1 LFYASKKLY
10 NLRETTNSKIN
21 KTMKGKI
28 KYYNAEESWG
38 KLGVEAS
45 LKDIYFNKSNIS
57 PELMTLLEFD
67 KFKDEP
73 ISFDIAESTRRK
85 GEKEAV
91 NINIDFETRRI
102 GTIHSFDSEKGFG
115 KIEDFHSKEKIFF
128 HYSGIKKAYAGKY
141 ERVEVEDPVIF
152 TIGSNEKGPCCI
164 DIVKIDYR
172 SHIEAFAIFDDL
184 KHSLIGLKGMA
195 EAETWDYIKKPT
207 RGVPVLSSFINQSC
221 LRLQRQKKIVK
232 GKSSKDKT
240 EYCYFNT
247 GLVTPQQDEI
257 FAYFIKNPK
266 YYKLEGW
273 GLQAPEWKF
282 IEFNTDQSVYRRYFS
297 ELPEIATY
305 FSEAEVTDLIFD
317 TRVPIIPDKEHLLK
331 RKSRIESERIKSL
344 DDEAFIEE
352 IKDAIELAKKRIKR
366 NYKTAIPHFY
376 DNRIQFLIPLCFRSN
391 KAEAVAAL
399 VVNKNENIH
408 EAHTILSLDQA
419 YNNAR
424 LLAKPD
430 REWLNP

>member
-1 LFYASKKLY
+1 M
-10 NLRETTNSKIN
+10 N
-21 KTMKGKI
+21 GQI
-28 KYYNAEESWG
+28 KFFKPLEFWG
-38 KLGVEAS
+38 KLNVDGQT
-45 LKDIYFNKSNIS
+45 KDLYFNYQNVQG
-57 PELMTLLEFD
+57 ELRTLFEFD

-73 ISFDIAESTRRK
+73 ITFDIGESSKRA

-91 NINIDFETRRI
+91 NIRLDLTKRQVGHIMQFDQERGIGNIQDFN
-102 GTIHSFDSEKGFG
+102 
-115 KIEDFHSKEKIFF
+115 SKEKIFF
-128 HYSGIKKAYAGKY
+128 HYSGIRKAYADKY
-141 ERVEVEDPVIF
+141 ERVEVGEPVVF
-152 TIGSNEKGPCCI
+152 TIGSNDKGKCAV
-164 DIVKIDYR
+164 DILKIDDRY
-172 SHIEAFAIFDDL
+172 HIEEFANFTNLKQSLSDL
-184 KHSLIGLKGMA
+184 KTLA
-195 EAETWDYIKKPT
+195 EAENWDYLKKPT
-207 RGVPVLSSFINQSC
+207 RGVPVLFSYINQTC
-221 LRLQRQKKIVK
+221 IRLVKQNKIER
-232 GKSSKDKT
+232 GKSTKDKM
-240 EYCYFNT
+240 EYAYFNT

-257 FAYFIKNPK
+257 FAYFIKNPN
-266 YYKLEGW
+266 YSELTGW
-273 GLQAPEWKF
+273 GVQSAEWNF
-282 IEFNTDQSVYRRYFS
+282 IEFNTEQSVYRRYFIQV
-297 ELPEIATY
+297 PEIATY
-305 FSEAEVTDLIFD
+305 FSEAEVADLIFD

-331 RKSRIESERIKSL
+331 RKIRIESERIRNL

-376 DNRIQFLIPLCFRSN
+376 DNRIQFLLPLCFRSN

>member
-1 LFYASKKLY
+1 
-10 NLRETTNSKIN
+10 
-21 KTMKGKI
+21 MKGKV
-28 KYYNAEESWG
+28 KFYKNQEYWG
-38 KLGVEAS
+38 KLEIEGQT
-45 LKDIYFNKSNIS
+45 KDIYFNLQNIQN
-57 PELMTLLEFD
+57 ELLTLLDFN

-73 ISFDIAESTRRK
+73 ISFDIADSTRRQ
-85 GEKEAV
+85 GEKEAI
-91 NINIDFETRRI
+91 NINIDFNERKVGYIVSFDQERGI
-102 GTIHSFDSEKGFG
+102 GTIENFKSN
-115 KIEDFHSKEKIFF
+115 EKIFF
-128 HYSGIKKAYAGKY
+128 HHSGIKKAYADKY
-141 ERVEVEDPVIF
+141 ERIEVGEPVLF
-152 TIGSNEKGPCCI
+152 SIGSNDKGPCCV
-164 DIVKIDYR
+164 DIVKIDDR
-172 SHIEAFAIFDDL
+172 NHLERFANFANL
-184 KHSLIGLKGMA
+184 KQSLTELKAMA
-195 EAETWDYIKKPT
+195 ETETWDYIKRPT
-207 RGVPVLSSFINQSC
+207 RGFPVLFNYINQTC
-221 LRLQRQKKIVK
+221 LRLQRQDKIIK

-240 EYCYFNT
+240 EYAYFNT

-266 YYKLEGW
+266 YVKLSGW
-273 GLQAPEWKF
+273 GVQNAEWNF
-282 IEFNTDQSVYRRYFS
+282 MEFNTEQSVYRRYFT
-297 ELPEIATY
+297 EVPEIATY
-305 FSEAEVTDLIFD
+305 FSEAEVADLIFD

-331 RKSRIESERIKSL
+331 RKLRIESERIRNL

-376 DNRIQFLIPLCFRSN
+376 DNRIQFLLPLCFRSN

>member
-1 LFYASKKLY
+1 
-10 NLRETTNSKIN
+10 
-21 KTMKGKI
+21 MKGKI
-28 KYYNAEESWG
+28 KFYKNQEYWG
-38 KLGVEAS
+38 KLEIEGQS
-45 LKDIYFNKSNIS
+45 KDIYFNLQNVQN
-57 PELMTLLEFD
+57 ELLTLLDFD

-73 ISFDIAESTRRK
+73 ISFDITDSTRRK
-85 GEKEAV
+85 GEKEAI
-91 NINIDFETRRI
+91 NINIDFNERKVGFIISFDQERGI
-102 GTIHSFDSEKGFG
+102 GTI
-115 KIEDFHSKEKIFF
+115 EDFQSKEKIFF
-128 HYSGIKKAYAGKY
+128 HYSGIKKTYADKY
-141 ERVEVEDPVIF
+141 ERVEVGEPVLF
-152 TIGSNEKGPCCI
+152 SIGSNDKGPCCV
-164 DIVKIDYR
+164 DIVKIDDR
-172 SHIEAFAIFDDL
+172 THLERFANFANL
-184 KHSLIGLKGMA
+184 KQSLTELKAMA
-195 EAETWDYIKKPT
+195 ETETWDYIKRPT
-207 RGVPVLSSFINQSC
+207 RGFPVLFSYLNQTC
-221 LRLQRQKKIVK
+221 LRLQRQDKIIK

-240 EYCYFNT
+240 EYAYFNT

-266 YYKLEGW
+266 YVKLSGW
-273 GLQAPEWKF
+273 GVQNAEWNF
-282 IEFNTDQSVYRRYFS
+282 MEFNTEQSVYRRYFT
-297 ELPEIATY
+297 EVPEIATY
-305 FSEAEVTDLIFD
+305 FSEAEVADLIFD

-331 RKSRIESERIKSL
+331 RKLRIESERIRNL

-376 DNRIQFLIPLCFRSN
+376 DNRIQFLLPLCFRSN

>member
-1 LFYASKKLY
+1 MNGNIKFYKAH
-10 NLRETTNSKIN
+10 EF
-21 KTMKGKI
+21 
-28 KYYNAEESWG
+28 WG
-38 KLGVEAS
+38 KVSIEGKS
-45 LKDIYFNKSNIS
+45 KDIYFNYINVK
-57 PELMTLLEFD
+57 PELSALLDSE
-67 KFKDEP
+67 KYKEEP
-73 ISFDIAESTRRK
+73 ITFDVIDSSKRK
-85 GEKEAV
+85 GEKEAI
-91 NINIDFETRRI
+91 NININFDHRKVGFIYSFDQERGI
-102 GTIHSFDSEKGFG
+102 GTI
-115 KIEDFHSKEKIFF
+115 EDYQSKAKIFF
-128 HYSGIKKAYAGKY
+128 HFSGIRKAYANKY
-141 ERVEVEDPVIF
+141 ERVEVGDPVLF
-152 TIGSNEKGPCCI
+152 TIGNNDKGPSCVE
-164 DIVKIDYR
+164 IVKIDDR
-172 SHIEAFAIFDDL
+172 NHFETFANFTDL
-184 KHSLIGLKGMA
+184 KQSLKDLKGMA
-195 EAETWDYIKKPT
+195 EDETWDYIKKPT
-207 RGVPVLSSFINQSC
+207 RGVPVLFSFMNQSC
-221 LRLQRQKKIVK
+221 LRLQKQNKVIK
-232 GKSSKDKT
+232 GKSSKDLT

-266 YYKLEGW
+266 FVKLDGW
-273 GLQAPEWKF
+273 GLQSPEWNF
-282 IEFNTDQSVYRRYFS
+282 IEFNTDQSVYRRYFI

-305 FSEAEVTDLIFD
+305 FSEAEVADLIFD

-331 RKSRIESERIKSL
+331 RKTRIESERIKNL
-344 DDEAFIEE
+344 DDEGFIEE
-352 IKDAIELAKKRIKR
+352 IKDAIDLAKKRIKR

>member
-1 LFYASKKLY
+1 
-10 NLRETTNSKIN
+10 
-21 KTMKGKI
+21 MKGKI
-28 KYYNAEESWG
+28 KFYKTQEYWG
-38 KLGVEAS
+38 KLEIEGQT
-45 LKDIYFNKSNIS
+45 KDVYFNLQNVKN
-57 PELMTLLEFD
+57 ELLTLLDFD

-73 ISFDIAESTRRK
+73 ISFEIADSTRRQ
-85 GEKEAV
+85 GEKEAI
-91 NINIDFETRRI
+91 NINIDFNERKVGYIISFDQERGI
-102 GTIHSFDSEKGFG
+102 GTI
-115 KIEDFHSKEKIFF
+115 EDFQSKEKIFF
-128 HYSGIKKAYAGKY
+128 HFSGIKKAYADKY
-141 ERVEVEDPVIF
+141 ERVEVGEPVLF
-152 TIGSNEKGPCCI
+152 SIGSNIKGPCCV
-164 DIVKIDYR
+164 DIVKIDDR
-172 SHIEAFAIFDDL
+172 NHLERFANFTNL
-184 KHSLIGLKGMA
+184 KQSLTELKSMA
-195 EAETWDYIKKPT
+195 ESETWDYIKRPT
-207 RGVPVLSSFINQSC
+207 RGFPVLFSYINQTC
-221 LRLQRQKKIVK
+221 LRLQRQDKIIK

-240 EYCYFNT
+240 EYAYFNT

-266 YYKLEGW
+266 YVKLSGW
-273 GLQAPEWKF
+273 GVQNTEWNF
-282 IEFNTDQSVYRRYFS
+282 MEFNTEQSVYRRYFT
-297 ELPEIATY
+297 EVPEIATY
-305 FSEAEVTDLIFD
+305 FSEAEVADLIFD

-331 RKSRIESERIKSL
+331 RKLRIESERIRNL

-376 DNRIQFLIPLCFRSN
+376 DNRIQFLLPLCFRSN

>member
-1 LFYASKKLY
+1 
-10 NLRETTNSKIN
+10 
-21 KTMKGKI
+21 MKGKI
-28 KYYNAEESWG
+28 KFYKNQEYWG
-38 KLGVEAS
+38 KLEIEGQS
-45 LKDIYFNKSNIS
+45 KDIYFNLQNVQN
-57 PELMTLLEFD
+57 ELLTLLDFD

-73 ISFDIAESTRRK
+73 ISFDISDSTRRK
-85 GEKEAV
+85 GEKEAI
-91 NINIDFETRRI
+91 NINIDFNERKVGFIISFDQERGI
-102 GTIHSFDSEKGFG
+102 GTI
-115 KIEDFHSKEKIFF
+115 EDFQSKEKIFF
-128 HYSGIKKAYAGKY
+128 HYSGIKKAYADKY
-141 ERVEVEDPVIF
+141 ERVEVGEPVLF
-152 TIGSNEKGPCCI
+152 SIGSNDKGPSCV
-164 DIVKIDYR
+164 DIVKIDDR
-172 SHIEAFAIFDDL
+172 NHLERFANFANL
-184 KHSLIGLKGMA
+184 KQSLTELKAMA
-195 EAETWDYIKKPT
+195 ETETWDYIKRPT
-207 RGVPVLSSFINQSC
+207 RGFPVLFSYLNQTC
-221 LRLQRQKKIVK
+221 LRLQRQDKIIK

-240 EYCYFNT
+240 EYAYFNT

-257 FAYFIKNPK
+257 FAYFVKNPK
-266 YYKLEGW
+266 YVKLSGW
-273 GLQAPEWKF
+273 GVQNAEWNF
-282 IEFNTDQSVYRRYFS
+282 MEFNTEQSVYRRYFT
-297 ELPEIATY
+297 EVPEIATY
-305 FSEAEVTDLIFD
+305 FSEAEVADLIFD

-331 RKSRIESERIKSL
+331 RKLRIESERIRNL

-376 DNRIQFLIPLCFRSN
+376 DNRIQFLLPLCFRSN